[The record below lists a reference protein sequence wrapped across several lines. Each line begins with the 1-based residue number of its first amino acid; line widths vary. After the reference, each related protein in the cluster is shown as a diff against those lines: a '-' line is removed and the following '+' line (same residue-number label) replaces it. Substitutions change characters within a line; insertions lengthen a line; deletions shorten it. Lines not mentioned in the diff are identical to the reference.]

1 MRNTVILLS
10 FLVACLVY
18 MYFTKA
24 SGADQEKKRLK
35 EKYTFQLDSLTKV
48 YQDSLHK
55 RELFALKVFSDAIR
69 AKDRAEG
76 EASYWHNKFNYEKNN
91 NRSFSDVAADS
102 LLAKVR

>member
-1 MRNTVILLS
+1 MRSTVILLS
-10 FLVACLVY
+10 FLVSGLVY

-35 EKYTFQLDSLTKV
+35 EKYTFQLDSITGV
-48 YQDSLHK
+48 YMDSLHK

-76 EASYWHNKFNYEKNN
+76 EANHWKRKYNEETKR
-91 NRSFSDVAADS
+91 NRSFTDNELDS
-102 LLAKVR
+102 LLARVR